1 MNLPDLNL
9 LEGLALALL
18 GLALFLGFLRLSRGP
33 AAPDRLVAAD
43 TLSVIA
49 TAGLVLLAW
58 LLDSALYLDVALVYG
73 VLSFVGVA
81 AMARAIEGE
90 GTQVQKGEQP

>member
-1 MNLPDLNL
+1 MNAPDINP
-9 LEGLALALL
+9 LEGVALL
-18 GLALFLGFLRLSRGP
+18 LLAAALLLGFLRLARGP

-49 TAGLVLLAW
+49 TAGLALLAW

-73 VLSFVGVA
+73 VLSFVGVVA
-81 AMARAIEGE
+81 LARAVEGE
-90 GTQVQKGEQP
+90 RT

>member
-1 MNLPDLNL
+1 MTLPELNL
-9 LEGLALALL
+9 LETLALILL
-18 GLALFLGFLRLSRGP
+18 GLALILGFVRLARGP

-49 TAGLVLLAW
+49 SAGLVLIAW
-58 LLDSALYLDVALVYG
+58 LLDSALYLDVALVYC
-73 VLSFVGVA
+73 VLSFVSVV

-90 GTQVQKGEQP
+90 KS

>member
-1 MNLPDLNL
+1 MNPPSLTP
-9 LEGLALALL
+9 LEILTLALL
-18 GLALFLGFLRLSRGP
+18 GAALLLGFIRLMRGP

-43 TLSVIA
+43 TLGVIA

-73 VLSFVGVA
+73 VLSFVGVVA
-81 AMARAIEGE
+81 LARAVEGD
-90 GTQVQKGEQP
+90 KA

>member
-1 MNLPDLNL
+1 MTPPDINL
-9 LEGLALALL
+9 LEGVALL
-18 GLALFLGFLRLSRGP
+18 LLGAALFLGFLRLSRGP

-49 TAGLVLLAW
+49 SAGLALLAW

-73 VLSFVGVA
+73 VLSFVGVVA
-81 AMARAIEGE
+81 IARAIEGE
-90 GTQVQKGEQP
+90 KS